1 MNKLINY
8 LKVIGYCIAILVIY
22 LLIISIL
29 YYFEVLNYRVTYILN
44 YIFVLLLSG
53 FSGFK
58 ISRYE
63 RQKGYLNGFSIGIII
78 AFIYFIITILMHE
91 YNFSSLVYYLTLI
104 LSSII
109 GGIIGV
115 PNKKNSLNI

>member
-8 LKVIGYCIAILVIY
+8 LKVIGYYIAILVIY

-115 PNKKNSLNI
+115 PNEKK